1 MYEGSKQ
8 TTRDIVCI
16 VMFFLQTK
24 IFNSNFFK
32 KKKNVGLLFFHEN
45 LFQVIRIDHYL
56 EAETQLFLVP

>member
-8 TTRDIVCI
+8 TTRDSVHSYVFSANENIQ
-16 VMFFLQTK
+16 FKFL
-24 IFNSNFFK
+24 

-56 EAETQLFLVP
+56 EAETKLFLVP

>member
-24 IFNSNFFK
+24 IFNSNFL